1 MLGGTFM
8 SNITEAINF
17 IIEEVRNAVPETS
30 EKNVEKIEIML
41 RKATPDEVYR
51 VADMFYRFDAKT
63 IFEIIGE
70 KHGNMGYVTN

>member
-1 MLGGTFM
+1 M
-8 SNITEAINF
+8 SNITETINF
-17 IIEEVRNAVPETS
+17 IIEE
-30 EKNVEKIEIML
+30 
-41 RKATPDEVYR
+41 

>member
-1 MLGGTFM
+1 
-8 SNITEAINF
+8 
-17 IIEEVRNAVPETS
+17 
-30 EKNVEKIEIML
+30 ML